1 MSEISTPKFTHLHVH
16 THYSLLDGLAKVD
29 DILDR
34 AKELGMDSLAITDH
48 GVLYGAIE
56 FYIKAKA
63 RGIKP
68 IIGCEMYLSPTDLHS
83 KNPDSAD
90 RKRHHLILLAK
101 NEAGYKNLMRLITI
115 AHLEGFYYKPRIDKT
130 VLRSHSDGLIG
141 LSACAEGE
149 VPSTAISGNME
160 KAEKL
165 ALEYQEIFGVGNF
178 YLELMHHPAYAP
190 QQIAN
195 DALIAIS
202 KKHNIPLVAT
212 NDIHYVKEDDASIQD
227 ILLCIQTNRKVDDK
241 NRMNMMDFKLH
252 LKSPD
257 EMAEHFK
264 DVPEALANTQEIVAK
279 CNLEIKLGET
289 QLPHFNVPE
298 GETTETYLRKLT
310 EQGLEKRFKPD
321 DILNVHRD
329 RMEFELS
336 VIEKTGFASYF
347 LIVQDMINWAKNQGI
362 VVGPGR
368 GSAAGSFV
376 SYLIGITNLDPIK
389 YDLLFERF
397 LNPERISMPDIDMDF
412 ADDRRD
418 EVLDYVREKYGNDH
432 VAQIITFGTMAARAA
447 IRDAGRALDI
457 PYDFCDKTAKLIPQ
471 FSTISEALENAK
483 EFKDLYASSGEAKKL
498 IDSAKRLEGVVRHA
512 SMHACGVVITREPVT
527 EYSPLQK
534 IQGKKEGSVTQ
545 YSSSTKSSYVEKI
558 GLLKMDFLG
567 LKNLTI
573 MQNALRILKKTKNL
587 DLKIDDIPEHD
598 EKTFKLLQLA
608 QTTGVFQLESSG
620 MKRYLKLLEP
630 SVFEDIIAMVALY
643 RPGPMDWIPD
653 FISRKHGHK
662 KIDYLH
668 PKLKTL
674 LEKTYGVVVYQEQV
688 MQIAQ
693 ALAGFTLGEADV
705 LRKAMGKKI
714 FALIAEQKI
723 KFIEGCVAHGT
734 ERKIAEKVFSYIEP
748 FAGYGFNRCLSG
760 DTLITATS
768 GKQFTLKNL
777 AEQYEKGKKLPQILT
792 LDKLKLKKA
801 NISQVFSNGKKAVY
815 LVTTRLGKTIEA
827 TSNHPFL
834 TMTGWKKLEE
844 LENGKLIALNRTLP
858 IPKKGYAIDDYKLIV
873 LGYLIAEGNLCHPH
887 SFYFYSKNKL
897 EIKDYSINLEKFK
910 NTKATSNDS
919 KSAISIYAGR
929 KNLKQ
934 PSEAVVWIKNL
945 GIHYHKAINKELP
958 AFVFELNKNQL
969 SLLIGKMFQG
979 DGCVNIRKNNYPQI
993 FYATSSEK
1001 LATQLQHL
1009 LLRLNIISSL
1019 HKKNFKY
1026 RGVIK
1031 IGYTLSINRYDNI
1044 RNFSFG
1050 PGKFLIGEKATTLK
1064 KIIQDHSILNGSIKP
1079 GSARGSKDII
1089 PCEIKN
1095 LITSAIA
1102 KKGLSLKEFSR
1113 KHNIA
1118 PRLLFDDKHKKGYL
1132 RETILAIAKALND
1145 EALLEYA
1152 TSDLYWDEIVS
1163 IKPIGTK
1170 KTYDLT
1176 INGTHNFIAND
1187 FIVHNSHAA
1196 CYAMIGYQTAY
1207 LKAHY
1212 PAEFMAALLTSD
1224 QDDIDRVAIEVTEC
1238 REMGIEVL
1246 PPNVNE
1252 SFEEFSVITNP
1263 ENENSKIRFG
1273 LNAVKNVG
1281 HNVAHEIVE
1290 ERKRAGRFLNLANF
1304 IERVKSKDLN
1314 KKSIEALAKVGALE
1328 DLGERNQIVASI
1340 ENILAYSKE
1349 HQKNRDSKQISLF
1362 GVAELALPEIQL
1374 IPTFPAEK
1382 KQQLAWEKELIG
1394 LYISGHPA
1402 SEFQAYFEYAGTPI
1416 RNIDKNLVG
1425 QPVSIGGIISKVKKI
1440 FLKNQ
1445 KTMLFATVEDMYSNI
1460 EFIVFPKILDETGS
1474 IWIEDK
1480 AILASGKISDKD
1492 GNFKLLVDSVK
1503 IVNQDEVENAARII
1517 ATRKTNGIATAK
1529 IIITLPQASNQETL
1543 KILSAHLGKCESGET
1558 KVYLKINSTK
1568 LETPYHITK
1577 KVELENE
1584 IKNLI
1589 PGAIIENF

>member
-1 MSEISTPKFTHLHVH
+1 MSKFTHLHVH

-130 VLRSHSDGLIG
+130 VLRSHAEGLIG

-149 VPSTAISGNME
+149 VPSAAISGNME

-165 ALEYQEIFGVGNF
+165 ALEYEDIFGAGNF
-178 YLELMHHPAYAP
+178 YLELQHHPKFAP
-190 QQIAN
+190 QQVAN

-202 KKHNIPLVAT
+202 KKYNIPLVAT

-227 ILLCIQTNRKVDDK
+227 ILLCIQTNRKVEDK
-241 NRMNMMDFKLH
+241 NRMNLMDFKLY
-252 LKSPD
+252 LKSPE

-264 DVPEALANTQEIVAK
+264 ATPEALANTQEIVAK

-289 QLPHFNVPE
+289 QLPHFDVPE
-298 GETTETYLRKLT
+298 GQTTETYLRKLT
-310 EQGLEKRFKPD
+310 EEGLEKRFKPD
-321 DILNVHRD
+321 DILQVHRD

-418 EVLDYVREKYGNDH
+418 EVLDYVRAKYGNDH

-447 IRDAGRALDI
+447 IRDAGRALDF

-471 FSTISEALENAK
+471 FSTIGDALENAK
-483 EFKDLYASSGEAKKL
+483 EFKDLYASGGEAKKL

-573 MQNALRILKKTKNL
+573 MQNALRILKKTKGL
-587 DLKIDDIPEHD
+587 ELKIDDIPEHD
-598 EKTFKLLQLA
+598 EKTFRLLQKA
-608 QTTGVFQLESSG
+608 ATTGVFQLESSG

-668 PKLKTL
+668 PKLKNL

-748 FAGYGFNRCLSG
+748 FAGYGFNR
-760 DTLITATS
+760 
-768 GKQFTLKNL
+768 
-777 AEQYEKGKKLPQILT
+777 
-792 LDKLKLKKA
+792 
-801 NISQVFSNGKKAVY
+801 
-815 LVTTRLGKTIEA
+815 
-827 TSNHPFL
+827 
-834 TMTGWKKLEE
+834 
-844 LENGKLIALNRTLP
+844 
-858 IPKKGYAIDDYKLIV
+858 
-873 LGYLIAEGNLCHPH
+873 
-887 SFYFYSKNKL
+887 
-897 EIKDYSINLEKFK
+897 
-910 NTKATSNDS
+910 
-919 KSAISIYAGR
+919 
-929 KNLKQ
+929 
-934 PSEAVVWIKNL
+934 
-945 GIHYHKAINKELP
+945 
-958 AFVFELNKNQL
+958 
-969 SLLIGKMFQG
+969 
-979 DGCVNIRKNNYPQI
+979 
-993 FYATSSEK
+993 
-1001 LATQLQHL
+1001 
-1009 LLRLNIISSL
+1009 
-1019 HKKNFKY
+1019 
-1026 RGVIK
+1026 
-1031 IGYTLSINRYDNI
+1031 
-1044 RNFSFG
+1044 
-1050 PGKFLIGEKATTLK
+1050 
-1064 KIIQDHSILNGSIKP
+1064 
-1079 GSARGSKDII
+1079 
-1089 PCEIKN
+1089 
-1095 LITSAIA
+1095 
-1102 KKGLSLKEFSR
+1102 
-1113 KHNIA
+1113 
-1118 PRLLFDDKHKKGYL
+1118 
-1132 RETILAIAKALND
+1132 
-1145 EALLEYA
+1145 
-1152 TSDLYWDEIVS
+1152 
-1163 IKPIGTK
+1163 
-1170 KTYDLT
+1170 
-1176 INGTHNFIAND
+1176 
-1187 FIVHNSHAA
+1187 SHAA
-1196 CYAMIGYQTAY
+1196 CYAMIGYETAY

-1252 SFEEFSVITNP
+1252 SFEEFSVILDP
-1263 ENENSKIRFG
+1263 ENKSEEIRFG
-1273 LNAVKNVG
+1273 LNAIKNVG
-1281 HNVAHEIVE
+1281 HTVAHEIVE
-1290 ERKRAGRFLNLANF
+1290 ERKRNGRFVSLANF
-1304 IERVKSKDLN
+1304 IERVESKDLN

-1340 ENILAYSKE
+1340 ENILAHSKE

-1362 GVAELALPEIQL
+1362 GASELALPEIQL
-1374 IPTFPAEK
+1374 LPTFPATK

-1425 QPVSIGGIISKVKKI
+1425 QPISIGGIISKVKKI

-1474 IWIEDK
+1474 IWVEDK

-1503 IVNQDEVENAARII
+1503 VVNEVEVENAARII
-1517 ATRKTNGIATAK
+1517 ATRKINGTTVAPAVPPQKKVAEEATQKKDAPTASSK
-1529 IIITLPQASNQETL
+1529 LTITLPSASNQETL
-1543 KILSAHLGKCESGET
+1543 KTLSAHFGKCQPGET
-1558 KVYLKINSTK
+1558 KVYLKINGT
-1568 LETPYHITK
+1568 
-1577 KVELENE
+1577 
-1584 IKNLI
+1584 
-1589 PGAIIENF
+1589 